1 MSSTKRHK
9 GQLIPLS
16 ESLGRSLGRGFLN
29 FTAQKL
35 RVFEVWDQVVGETDK
50 ARTRP
55 EVLHDGRLTVLVPGP
70 AWLERFSYKK
80 ALWLEKLNNELAD
93 QAVVEDIIFKVGD
106 FSPPT

>member
-1 MSSTKRHK
+1 MSSAKRHK
-9 GQLIPLS
+9 GKLTPLS

-35 RVFEVWDQVVGETDK
+35 RVFEVWEQVVGEADS

-70 AWLERFSYKK
+70 AWKDRFSYKK
-80 ALWLEKLNNELAD
+80 AMWLEKLNNELAD
-93 QAVVEDIIFKVGD
+93 QAVVEEIILKVGE
-106 FSPPT
+106 F